1 MSDRKRILIVDDEKD
16 LVDILKTRLEIE
28 GYEIL
33 AAYDGQEGLEKAQEE
48 KPDLILLDVM
58 MPKMNGYQVCRL
70 LKYDEEF
77 QNIPVII
84 ITARGQEQ
92 DKMTGDEVGADEYIT
107 KPFENGVLFAK
118 IKELLGKS
126 RNKQPSQSK
135 RT

>member
-16 LVDILKTRLEIE
+16 LVDILKARLEIE

-126 RNKQPSQSK
+126 RNKKTSQSK